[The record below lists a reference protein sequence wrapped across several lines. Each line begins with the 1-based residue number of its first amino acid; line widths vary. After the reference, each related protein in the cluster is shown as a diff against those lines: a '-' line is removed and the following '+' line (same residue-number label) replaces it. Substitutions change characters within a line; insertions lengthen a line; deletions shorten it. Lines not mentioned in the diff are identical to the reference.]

1 MAEAMNANPNVGI
14 NGERSADENAVDAAA
29 GDRSALARAM
39 LAFSDSGNRD
49 EGVGVDQARVDCRLG
64 DPPSWRFPALLCRA
78 AASIALLG
86 GYFAVVHRGRAE

>member
-1 MAEAMNANPNVGI
+1 MADAMNTNPNVGI
-14 NGERSADENAVDAAA
+14 NGELSADENAVDAAA

-49 EGVGVDQARVDCRLG
+49 EDVAVDQARVDYLLG
-64 DPPSWRFPALLCRA
+64 DPPSSRFSALLCRA

-86 GYFAVVHRGRAE
+86 GYFALVHRGRAE